1 LVAMTFSRTCLRK
14 KLVGEQP
21 ELKAKKPEAKKPE
34 AKKPEG

>member
-1 LVAMTFSRTCLRK
+1 LRK

-34 AKKPEG
+34 G